1 MREYQYPLDL
11 SWSTEEM
18 VIVMKMW
25 ETLETVYEKG
35 VATEKFLEVYQQ
47 FKKVVP
53 SIGEERRLG
62 KEFEVLSGYSLY
74 HALKIA
80 KENPMGKL
88 KVTN

>member
-11 SWSTEEM
+11 SWTTQEM
-18 VIVMKMW
+18 VVVMKMW
-25 ETLETVYEKG
+25 ETLEVAYEKG
-35 VATEKFLEVYQQ
+35 TTAESFLAVYQQ

-62 KEFEVLSGYSLY
+62 KEFETLSGYSLY
-74 HALKIA
+74 DTVKVA
-80 KENPMGKL
+80 KENPKGKL